1 MGRQPDNDKKQ
12 QIRDN
17 FLARNRYALDLRFV
31 LRDGKKHPAAIL
43 IPGGAY
49 RAVCSFIEGVPI
61 ARKLNE
67 RGISAVILYYRV
79 RRKASYPAPMD
90 DLARAV
96 RECLEKA
103 DELGLD
109 MDSYSVWGA
118 SAGGHLAGSFGTEN
132 MGYIKYG
139 LPKPS
144 ALILEYPV
152 ISMMPGLTHGV
163 THDNLLGKNATREME
178 ELSSIEKHVTK
189 NYPPTYVWCGDC
201 DETVPP
207 ENTRIMAEQLE
218 KTGVRNLCDVFPGV
232 GHGVGPGTGTSAEG
246 WIDTAVSFW
255 LNKE

>member
-67 RGISAVILYYRV
+67 KGISAIILYYRV

-132 MGYIKYG
+132 MGYI
-139 LPKPS
+139 
-144 ALILEYPV
+144 
-152 ISMMPGLTHGV
+152 LTHGV
-163 THDNLLGKNATREME
+163 THDNLLGRNATREME
-178 ELSSIEKHVTK
+178 EFSSIEKHVTK

-201 DETVPP
+201 DETVLP

-255 LNKE
+255 LNRE

>member
-67 RGISAVILYYRV
+67 KGISAIILYYRV

-109 MDSYSVWGA
+109 MDSYSVAEALGA
-118 SAGGHLAGSFGTEN
+118 DSGVPSHFHDARPYTRGNARQSSGKERDPGNGGVFEHRKACDE
-132 MGYIKYG
+132 K
-139 LPKPS
+139 
-144 ALILEYPV
+144 
-152 ISMMPGLTHGV
+152 
-163 THDNLLGKNATREME
+163 
-178 ELSSIEKHVTK
+178 LSS
-189 NYPPTYVWCGDC
+189 DL
-201 DETVPP
+201 
-207 ENTRIMAEQLE
+207 RM
-218 KTGVRNLCDVFPGV
+218 VR
-232 GHGVGPGTGTSAEG
+232 
-246 WIDTAVSFW
+246 
-255 LNKE
+255 

>member
-1 MGRQPDNDKKQ
+1 MSRQADTDRKQ

-17 FLARNRYALDLRFV
+17 YFAPNRYALDLRFV
-31 LRDGKKHPAAIL
+31 IKDGKKHHVAIL

-49 RAVCSFIEGVPI
+49 RIVCSFIEGVPI

-67 RGISAVILYYRV
+67 KGISAVILYYRV
-79 RRKASYPAPMD
+79 KKKAAYPAPMD

-96 RECLEKA
+96 KECAERA
-103 DELGLD
+103 DELWLD
-109 MDSYSVWGA
+109 MNNYSVWGA

-139 LPKPS
+139 LPKPA

-152 ISMMPGLTHGV
+152 ISMMPELTNKV
-163 THDNLLGKNATREME
+163 THDNLLGKNASPEME
-178 ELSSIEKHVTK
+178 TFASIERHVTE
-189 NYPPTYVWCGDC
+189 NYPPTYVWCGDR
-201 DETVPP
+201 DTTVPP

-218 KTGVRNLCDVFPGV
+218 KAGVRNLWDIFPGAE
-232 GHGVGPGTGTSAEG
+232 HGIGPGTGTSAKD
-246 WIDTAVSFW
+246 WIDKAVCFW

>member
-67 RGISAVILYYRV
+67 KGISAIILYYRV

-109 MDSYSVWGA
+109 MDSYSVW
-118 SAGGHLAGSFGTEN
+118 
-132 MGYIKYG
+132 
-139 LPKPS
+139 
-144 ALILEYPV
+144 
-152 ISMMPGLTHGV
+152 
-163 THDNLLGKNATREME
+163 DLLGKNATREME
-178 ELSSIEKHVTK
+178 EFTSIEKHVTK

-207 ENTRIMAEQLE
+207 ENTRIMEEQLE
-218 KTGVRNLCDVFPGV
+218 KTGVRNMCDVFPGV

-255 LNKE
+255 LNKEQNSRTLQKAGI

>member
-67 RGISAVILYYRV
+67 KGISAIILYYRV

-132 MGYIKYG
+132 MGYMKYG

-178 ELSSIEKHVTK
+178 EFTSIEKHVTK
-189 NYPPTYVWCGDC
+189 NYPPLQ
-201 DETVPP
+201 TVSFAV
-207 ENTRIMAEQLE
+207 NSHV
-218 KTGVRNLCDVFPGV
+218 K
-232 GHGVGPGTGTSAEG
+232 
-246 WIDTAVSFW
+246 TAVQMYLEPDQLPRLILMLR
-255 LNKE
+255 LNLQTRRILLRIPIFRRGSRPLLSIF